1 MFGILLKYSKNS
13 SDTFEIC
20 RVFERERALLLTVCF
35 VAVVVVVVDSKTEK
49 HVETAKSTTTTDR
62 HND

>member
-35 VAVVVVVVDSKTEK
+35 VAVDSKTEK

>member
-35 VAVVVVVVDSKTEK
+35 VAVVVVVDSKTEK